1 MVKSTSVNLGD
12 RIMSGTVTGTPNIL
26 LRLEALFV
34 VIGAA
39 AAYARLG
46 ASWWL
51 FAVLILA
58 PDLSMLG
65 YLVGRKAGAAVYNLV
80 HWYGLAFAC
89 IGCGVFGHAPLVLA
103 IGLIWVTHIGFDR
116 ALGFGLKYA
125 EGFGV
130 SHLGLMGRPRG
141 AAQLQSAD
149 AR

>member
-1 MVKSTSVNLGD
+1 
-12 RIMSGTVTGTPNIL
+12 MSGTVTGTPNIL